1 MTDEVAPVADM
12 MENEFSMTIQEGLEE
27 AVKVLRKDGIV
38 SPRLDAEVLLC
49 HVLHVDRTQLLMRGN
64 SMMTDQQLHCFR
76 QWVARRQV
84 NEPVA
89 YIVGEKEFWSLPFYV
104 NPNVLI
110 PRPETEI
117 LVEEVLRILP
127 GIEHRPA
134 RVLEIGVGSGAIS
147 VALAASQEDM
157 QVVATDIS
165 SAAIAVAGLNAA
177 KAGVAGK
184 IRFLVGS
191 LFADLS
197 GVFDVIV
204 SNPPYISDEEFL
216 TLPADVRK
224 FEPPEA
230 LLGGPEGISLHREII
245 GGSLLYLEAGG
256 YLIMEIGAAQRRQ
269 LEELLQKT
277 GSYANIMCRK
287 DYAGCD
293 RVILARRI

>member
-1 MTDEVAPVADM
+1 MTV
-12 MENEFSMTIQEGLEE
+12 QGCLEE
-27 AVKVLRKDGIV
+27 AVKVLRKAGIV

-49 HVLHVDRTQLLMRGN
+49 HVLHVDRAQLLMRGH
-64 SMMTDQQLHCFR
+64 SMMTDQQSRCFR
-76 QWVARRQV
+76 ELVARREA

-104 NPNVLI
+104 NQHVLI

-127 GIEHRPA
+127 GIERRPA

-147 VALAASQEDM
+147 VALAASQEDV
-157 QVVATDIS
+157 QVVGTDIS
-165 SAAIAVAGLNAA
+165 SEAIAVARLNAA
-177 KAGVAGK
+177 NAGVAGR

-216 TLPADVRK
+216 TLPVDVRK

-230 LLGGPEGISLHREII
+230 LRGGPDGVSLHRKII
-245 GGSLLYLEAGG
+245 NEALPYLEAGG
-256 YLIMEIGAAQRRQ
+256 YLIMEMGAGQRGQ

-277 GSYANIMCRK
+277 GSYANITCRQ

-293 RVILARRI
+293 RLILARRI

>member
-1 MTDEVAPVADM
+1 
-12 MENEFSMTIQEGLEE
+12 MTIQEGLEE
-27 AVKVLRKDGIV
+27 AVKVLRKAGVD

-49 HVLHVDRTQLLMRGN
+49 HVLSVDRTQLLMRGY
-64 SMMTDQQLHCFR
+64 SLLTDQQLRCFR
-76 QWVARRQV
+76 QWVARRER

-89 YIVGEKEFWSLPFYV
+89 YIVGEKEFWSLSFYV
-104 NPNVLI
+104 NRHILI

-127 GIEHRPA
+127 GIDHRP
-134 RVLEIGVGSGAIS
+134 VWILEIGVGSGAIS
-147 VALAASQEDM
+147 VALAASQENIEM
-157 QVVATDIS
+157 VATDIS
-165 SAAIAVAGLNAA
+165 SEAIAVARLNAT
-177 KAGVAGK
+177 KAGVAER
-184 IRFLVGS
+184 IRFIVGS

-216 TLPADVRK
+216 SLPDDVRK
-224 FEPPEA
+224 YEPHEA

-245 GGSLLYLEAGG
+245 SGGLQYLEAGG
-256 YLIMEIGAAQRRQ
+256 YLVMEIGAGQRRQ

-277 GSYANIMCRK
+277 GSYANISCRQ
-287 DYAGCD
+287 DYAGYD

>member
-1 MTDEVAPVADM
+1 MKDDTNDIL
-12 MENEFSMTIQEGLEE
+12 MTIQGRIGE
-27 AVKVLRKDGIV
+27 AVKVLRKAGIV

-49 HVLHVDRTQLLMRGN
+49 HVLHVDRTQLLMRGH
-64 SMMTDQQLHCFR
+64 SMLTDQQSRCFR
-76 QWVARRQV
+76 QWVARREA

-89 YIVGEKEFWSLPFYV
+89 YIVGEKEFWSHSFYV
-104 NPNVLI
+104 NRHVLI

-127 GIEHRPA
+127 GIDHRPA
-134 RVLEIGVGSGAIS
+134 SILEIGVGSGAIS
-147 VALAASQEDM
+147 VTLAASQEDIQM
-157 QVVATDIS
+157 VATDIS
-165 SAAIAVAGLNAA
+165 SEAIAVARLNAA
-177 KAGVAGK
+177 KAGVAEK
-184 IRFLVGS
+184 IRFLVGY

-197 GVFDVIV
+197 GVFDMII

-216 TLPADVRK
+216 GLSDDVRK

-230 LLGGPEGISLHREII
+230 LMGGSEGVSLHREII
-245 GGSLLYLEAGG
+245 SGGLQYLEAGG
-256 YLIMEIGAAQRRQ
+256 YLVMEIGAGQRRR

-277 GSYANIMCRK
+277 GSYANISCRQ

>member
-1 MTDEVAPVADM
+1 
-12 MENEFSMTIQEGLEE
+12 MTIQEGLEE
-27 AVKVLRKDGIV
+27 AVKVLRKAGVD

-49 HVLHVDRTQLLMRGN
+49 HVLSVDRTQLLMRGY
-64 SMMTDQQLHCFR
+64 SLLTDQQLRCFR
-76 QWVARRQV
+76 QWVARRER

-89 YIVGEKEFWSLPFYV
+89 YIVGEKEFWSLSFYV
-104 NPNVLI
+104 NRHILI

-127 GIEHRPA
+127 GIDHRP
-134 RVLEIGVGSGAIS
+134 VWILEIGVGSGAIS
-147 VALAASQEDM
+147 VALAASQENIEM
-157 QVVATDIS
+157 VATDIS
-165 SAAIAVAGLNAA
+165 SEAIAVARLNAT
-177 KAGVAGK
+177 KAGVAER
-184 IRFLVGS
+184 IRFIVGS

-216 TLPADVRK
+216 SLPDDVRK
-224 FEPPEA
+224 YEPHEA

-245 GGSLLYLEAGG
+245 SGGLPYLEADG
-256 YLIMEIGAAQRRQ
+256 YLVMEIGATQRRQ

-277 GSYANIMCRK
+277 GSYANISCRQ
-287 DYAGCD
+287 DYAGYD

>member
-1 MTDEVAPVADM
+1 M
-12 MENEFSMTIQEGLEE
+12 QEGLEE
-27 AVKVLRKDGIV
+27 AVKVLRKAGID

-49 HVLHVDRTQLLMRGN
+49 HVLAVDRTQLLMRGH
-64 SMMTDQQLHCFR
+64 SLLTDQQSRCFHD
-76 QWVARRQV
+76 WVSRRER
-84 NEPVA
+84 NEPIA
-89 YIVGEKEFWSLPFYV
+89 YIVGEKEFWSLSFYV
-104 NPNVLI
+104 NRHVLI

-127 GIEHRPA
+127 GIDHRPA
-134 RVLEIGVGSGAIS
+134 RILEIGVGSGAIS
-147 VALAASQEDM
+147 VALAASQESIEM
-157 QVVATDIS
+157 VATDIS
-165 SAAIAVAGLNAA
+165 SEAIAVARLNAA
-177 KAGVAGK
+177 KAGVAER
-184 IRFLVGS
+184 IRFLAGS

-216 TLPADVRK
+216 RLPDDVRK

-245 GGSLLYLEAGG
+245 KGGLQYLEAGG
-256 YLIMEIGAAQRRQ
+256 YLVMEIGAGQRRQ

-277 GSYANIMCRK
+277 GSYANISCRQ
-287 DYAGCD
+287 DYAGYD